1 MSNIRMGVHCTS
13 AKRKLKTE
21 NAITLVALVL
31 TIIVLLILAGI
42 SLNLI
47 MGDGGIL
54 NRTTNARKTTD
65 LAGAQEKID
74 LLVAE
79 ASYDYMKQKYV
90 EGNGTISQDKN
101 TYILGQLGDIL
112 STLKTDGDIDD
123 FGTTE
128 GSAIT
133 GISLGIDSLDLA
145 VGDNQTITVSSVAGV
160 GGDYYIEIEN
170 QRYLAH
176 LENEKIEIDKEP
188 IASGGPSFEISGV
201 SSSNDSKVKA
211 EKVGTNQVKVT
222 AREKGSATI
231 TVSYGS
237 INETF
242 TVTVKGNVTVSTQVE
257 NITDSEVVGTAT
269 EISGTSYAEGST
281 INLTATV
288 TNNNYQFKGWY
299 ESKDGGAETEKST
312 NASYTY
318 TVPED
323 GTEAVVLKAKF
334 EKKPQTLGTTA
345 SDSGVGYYIK
355 KGNDYAI
362 VFADVVAQAGTT
374 SAGNTV
380 TWSSTNSSTCTFPY
394 LTEAQKAEYKTYVV
408 NGEYTD
414 PKTTANPNQG
424 FGTHPLLVEAPNT
437 SGKDRFYAL
446 ALTDYP
452 SDEATS
458 KWYNVAGTTSPYM
471 NDFNSTGGTDG
482 KGSPTSKAFGKGKEN
497 TEKML
502 KKGIAGGYGALTN
515 NDIWYKLMNGWTA
528 DMKTSWTANGYGA
541 TTSNDDWGSV
551 KNGWFIPSFE
561 EWSAFGYAM
570 VNNKFRSN
578 SYSTLGLSTYYWSSS
593 QNTASSAWYA
603 SFCTGCMGST
613 IVNYDCRVRL
623 STTF

>member
-1 MSNIRMGVHCTS
+1 MKN
-13 AKRKLKTE
+13 LKNYLKE
-21 NAITLVALVL
+21 KKGITLVALVL

-288 TNNNYQFKGWY
+288 TNNDYQFKGWY

-446 ALTDYP
+446 AL
-452 SDEATS
+452 SDLAT
-458 KWYNVAGTTSPYM
+458 NGTTYHWYYAAFGNMSDW
-471 NDFNSTGGTDG
+471 NNETTG
-482 KGSPTSKAFGKGKEN
+482 TSKAFGTGKTN
-497 TEKML
+497 TTRMITKWNN
-502 KKGIAGGYGALTN
+502 AGYGEKDAKCSHN
-515 NDIWYKLMNGWTA
+515 PKHV
-528 DMKTSWTANGYGA
+528 DM
-541 TTSNDDWGSV
+541 WGQIQTQVS
-551 KNGWFIPSFE
+551 NGWFVPSFE

-578 SYSTLGLSTYYWSSS
+578 NYSTLGLGGYYWSSS
-593 QNTASSAWYA
+593 QNSTYYAWGATFGNGYMYD
-603 SFCTGCMGST
+603 GD
-613 IVNYDCRVRL
+613 VNGNTYVRL
-623 STTF
+623 CTTF